1 MRRALLLI
9 LTLLTSCTAQTPTTS
24 GSTTAPLM
32 TDFVIPTPSPKP
44 SPTIYTGHYG
54 FLVATG
60 AGYAIRGESGAAS
73 LGTIDL
79 DPIAVAPD
87 GRFVAGWTRAGNELQ
102 IRDVTAPAT
111 LVRSTKLAAG
121 ERGTFVTW
129 SVDESGVL
137 FSVNG
142 PGWSA
147 LRTLDVTSATAA
159 AKEVTRIDGVALRP
173 VVWDRLGGDLVAGL
187 IVEGGS
193 AKEYLLIKGAET
205 PVRKTLPD
213 KHWQEAPAVS
223 GDGRFIVLAAQAEP
237 LLRTFSTDDPTFV
250 VETHGLNATTG
261 ASAIG
266 RPGSGQLGVVLD
278 RQFYL
283 WDPTGPRE
291 PFSTQPI
298 VSVVGFR
305 FDGSA
310 AIVRTLDGLALLDV
324 TAKTFRPLTD
334 DVRFGI
340 ALP

>member
-1 MRRALLLI
+1 
-9 LTLLTSCTAQTPTTS
+9 
-24 GSTTAPLM
+24 M

-44 SPTIYTGHYG
+44 SPTAYTGHYG

-60 AGYAIRGESGAAS
+60 AGYMIRSESSSAS

-79 DPIAVAPD
+79 DPIAVSPD
-87 GRFVAGWTRAGNELQ
+87 GRFVAGWTRAGDELQ
-102 IRDVTAPAT
+102 IREVTKPTT
-111 LVRSTKLAAG
+111 LVRSTKLATG

-129 SVDESGVL
+129 SVDESGLL
-137 FSVNG
+137 FALNG

-147 LRTLDVTSATAA
+147 LRTLDVTSATATP
-159 AKEVTRIDGVALRP
+159 KEVTRIDRVTLRP

-187 IVEGGS
+187 IVEGGN
-193 AKEYLLIKGAET
+193 ATEYVLIRGTET

-213 KHWQEAPAVS
+213 KRWQEAPAVS
-223 GDGRFIVLAAQAEP
+223 GDGRFVVLAAQAEP
-237 LLRTFSTDDPTFV
+237 LVRTFASDDPTFV
-250 VETHGLNATTG
+250 VETHGVNATTG

-266 RPGSGQLGVVLD
+266 RPGTGQLGVVLD

-283 WDPTGPRE
+283 WDPTGPRD

-298 VSVVGFR
+298 VSVVCFR

-310 AIVRTLDGLALLDV
+310 AVVRTLDGVALLDV
-324 TAKTFRPLTD
+324 TAKTFAALAD
-334 DVRFGI
+334 DVRYGI